1 MKQTRNTDTDESI
14 QLPATLY
21 TDAGVLEHELSDFFT
36 NNWISVA
43 VGAQVPR
50 PGDVYPLEVA
60 GQLLLITRAEDGT
73 VHVFNNI
80 CRHRGTKLVKSAGSH
95 RNGLITCPY
104 HTWSY
109 SLDGALQKAPYW
121 DRSAGSAPD
130 KKTMKSLALNRIK
143 SALWFD
149 TIFVNISGTAEP
161 FEVFIKPL
169 SDYWASVDQTQ
180 LRPSMLR
187 TDYQPQSNWKLVCEN
202 FLDGYHVPWVH
213 SQIGSPE
220 AGIDFKTAQY
230 SEDIFGAFIPRGKS
244 ERPRSTKSLP
254 GFEKLS
260 DDLKNSHHFL
270 YLFPNT
276 LVGLAPEWFQV
287 ISVFPDS
294 VDASSENLAFY
305 LVGDAALDAEYAD
318 LRSAYNE
325 QMALINEQDMTILA
339 DQQAARRSK
348 GMVHCTFAPHWDE
361 LAKIFHARLARAY
374 NS

>member
-130 KKTMKSLALNRIK
+130 
-143 SALWFD
+143 
-149 TIFVNISGTAEP
+149 
-161 FEVFIKPL
+161 
-169 SDYWASVDQTQ
+169 
-180 LRPSMLR
+180 
-187 TDYQPQSNWKLVCEN
+187 
-202 FLDGYHVPWVH
+202 
-213 SQIGSPE
+213 
-220 AGIDFKTAQY
+220 
-230 SEDIFGAFIPRGKS
+230 
-244 ERPRSTKSLP
+244 
-254 GFEKLS
+254 
-260 DDLKNSHHFL
+260 
-270 YLFPNT
+270 
-276 LVGLAPEWFQV
+276 
-287 ISVFPDS
+287 
-294 VDASSENLAFY
+294 
-305 LVGDAALDAEYAD
+305 
-318 LRSAYNE
+318 
-325 QMALINEQDMTILA
+325 
-339 DQQAARRSK
+339 
-348 GMVHCTFAPHWDE
+348 
-361 LAKIFHARLARAY
+361 
-374 NS
+374 